1 MTIRVA
7 LHHCTRYRYDRPVAL
22 SPHEIRL
29 RPAAH
34 CRTPIHSYS
43 LRVKPEK
50 QFLNWQQDAYGN
62 YLARLVFPEKAR
74 ELEITV
80 DLVADMTV
88 INPFD
93 FFVEEY
99 AEHYPFEYR
108 PQLAK
113 ELIPFLEREPPG
125 PLLSAW
131 LTDFRANHLQ
141 AGVNTTDLL
150 VALNTKLS
158 RDVRYLIRM
167 EPGVQTPEET
177 LSSGA
182 GSCRDSAWMLCQIVR
197 DLGLASRFASGYLI
211 QLTADMKA
219 LDGPSGPEADFT
231 DLHAW
236 TEVYL
241 PGAGWVGLDPTS
253 GLLAGEGHI
262 PLACTALPSS
272 AAPVVGFTD
281 MSECDFHFEMKV
293 SRIHEDPR
301 VTKPFQEEQWQAIEA
316 LGQKVD
322 AELEK
327 GDVRLTM
334 GGEPTFVSIDDMDG
348 EEWNINAHGEKKL
361 ELAGILQ
368 WKLKE
373 KFAPGGM
380 LHFGQG
386 KWYPGEPLPRWALGI
401 YWRAD
406 GVALWRDDSLVAPD
420 GETGRDTADAKRLIE
435 ALARRLGLSER
446 YIMPVYEDVRVA
458 ITEEQ
463 NLPSNVDPLQHDLK
477 DEAGRSRLAKMLDR
491 GLGKV
496 KGFVLPLKAEDRSV
510 FSKGALKAS
519 ESRWRSSRWPLKREH
534 VYLIPGD
541 SPAGLRLPLASL
553 PWVAPDD
560 MEIEYPV
567 DPFAERGEL
576 GDPRFEASTP
586 KSPAGNATTDNPKP
600 KEVIHTAL
608 CTEARHG
615 MLHVFMP
622 PMTHLEDYVNLVTTI
637 ETTAEELR
645 LPLRLEGYTPP
656 RDPRLRV
663 INVTPDPGVIEV
675 NVHPAGELGR
685 AAGQRLHALRG
696 GAAVAAWHREVHARR
711 PSHRHRRRQSR
722 DPRRSHARGQPAA
735 AQTGSA
741 EEPHH
746 LLAEPPGAVVPLF
759 GHVHRADQPGTAGG
773 RSARR
778 QFV

>member
-1 MTIRVA
+1 
-7 LHHCTRYRYDRPVAL
+7 
-22 SPHEIRL
+22 
-29 RPAAH
+29 
-34 CRTPIHSYS
+34 
-43 LRVKPEK
+43 
-50 QFLNWQQDAYGN
+50 
-62 YLARLVFPEKAR
+62 
-74 ELEITV
+74 
-80 DLVADMTV
+80 
-88 INPFD
+88 
-93 FFVEEY
+93 
-99 AEHYPFEYR
+99 
-108 PQLAK
+108 
-113 ELIPFLEREPPG
+113 
-125 PLLSAW
+125 
-131 LTDFRANHLQ
+131 
-141 AGVNTTDLL
+141 
-150 VALNTKLS
+150 
-158 RDVRYLIRM
+158 
-167 EPGVQTPEET
+167 
-177 LSSGA
+177 
-182 GSCRDSAWMLCQIVR
+182 
-197 DLGLASRFASGYLI
+197 
-211 QLTADMKA
+211 
-219 LDGPSGPEADFT
+219 
-231 DLHAW
+231 
-236 TEVYL
+236 
-241 PGAGWVGLDPTS
+241 
-253 GLLAGEGHI
+253 
-262 PLACTALPSS
+262 
-272 AAPVVGFTD
+272 
-281 MSECDFHFEMKV
+281 MKV

-316 LGQKVD
+316 LGRRSMPSF
-322 AELEK
+322 EK

-406 GVALWRDDSLVAPD
+406 GVALWRDDSLVASD
-420 GETGRDTADAKRLIE
+420 SETGRDTADAKRLIE

-491 GLGKV
+491 GLGNV

-567 DPFAERGEL
+567 DPFADRGEL
-576 GDPRFEASTP
+576 GDPRFEASTA

-637 ETTAEELR
+637 E
-645 LPLRLEGYTPP
+645 
-656 RDPRLRV
+656 RLRRSSRCRCGWKAIRRRAIPAFGSSTSRPIPV
-663 INVTPDPGVIEV
+663 SSRSMSIRPGAGTSCGPTSRRSTRRRDCRGLAPRSSCSTAVTPV
-675 NVHPAGELGR
+675 
-685 AAGQRLHALRG
+685 
-696 GAAVAAWHREVHARR
+696 
-711 PSHRHRRRQSR
+711 
-722 DPRRSHARGQPAA
+722 PAA
-735 AQTGSA
+735 AIT
-741 EEPHH
+741 
-746 LLAEPPGAVVPLF
+746 
-759 GHVHRADQPGTAGG
+759 
-773 RSARR
+773 
-778 QFV
+778 